1 MHWPRTAGQ
10 AVDLLIVGRGLQ
22 IALIVSMLV
31 TACSPAKLVGD
42 PLPGVVAPDFTLVDG
57 PTGETVTL
65 STLRGRVVVL
75 TFLYTTCP
83 DTCPLT
89 AEIMRTARDKA
100 GDAGR
105 NAALIAVS
113 VDPRGDTPSTTRQ
126 FVNDHQLTGSLRYL
140 IGPQAALAR
149 VWQDYGIAQAVST
162 PGVLHSDVI
171 YLIDKRARGRILLHS
186 NVSPD
191 DLASD
196 LNILGSER

>member
-1 MHWPRTAGQ
+1 M
-10 AVDLLIVGRGLQ
+10 GRLVQ
-22 IALIVSMLV
+22 IALTVGVLA

-42 PLPGVVAPDFTLVDG
+42 PLPGVPAPDFTLVDG
-57 PTGETVTL
+57 PTGEALTL

-89 AEIMRTARDKA
+89 AEIMRTARDRA

-113 VDPRGDTPSTTRQ
+113 VDPKGDTPSTTRQ
-126 FVNDHQLTGSLRYL
+126 FVNDHQLQGSLRYL
-140 IGPQAALAR
+140 IGPQAALVK
-149 VWQDYGIAQAVST
+149 VWQDYGIAQAVSN

-171 YLIDKRARGRILLHS
+171 YLIDKRARGRIVLHS
-186 NVSPD
+186 TVSPD
-191 DLASD
+191 DLATD